1 MARAMDLKICMPMLA
16 MRYSCLQFPSGL
28 QVFRPRLS
36 HARERLRFIP
46 HLLTPKGGR
55 TLCSLSTLYIILR
68 VSSRRP
74 SQPRCSLHRPACCQ
88 RRARKMGQRIAT
100 SKKIKM
106 QTTAVSRYSMPPS
119 THAMK
124 TTLTKPSRRDIRHPQ
139 PQPPRQH
146 ATPLPR
152 KHLPQET
159 RAPPPPTAPPLASPS
174 DHRPVRSPNPP
185 NPSSPATRTTSSTT
199 KPSCSWPRC
208 TSRCSSATRKRR
220 RRRSTRPAC
229 ASSGASGSIAP
240 CRIGRR
246 GRARERRGANNLTT
260 ALEARRNRPRGF
272 FLVWGGGVRRTG
284 RLAGASVLRV

>member
-55 TLCSLSTLYIILR
+55 TSCSLSTLYIILR

-124 TTLTKPSRRDIRHPQ
+124 TTLTKPLQTRHP
-139 PQPPRQH
+139 PSAATASAAACNASSTKTSSAKNPCA
-146 ATPLPR
+146 ATPHRATPR
-152 KHLPQET
+152 KP
-159 RAPPPPTAPPLASPS
+159 
-174 DHRPVRSPNPP
+174 
-185 NPSSPATRTTSSTT
+185 
-199 KPSCSWPRC
+199 
-208 TSRCSSATRKRR
+208 
-220 RRRSTRPAC
+220 
-229 ASSGASGSIAP
+229 I
-240 CRIGRR
+240 
-246 GRARERRGANNLTT
+246 
-260 ALEARRNRPRGF
+260 
-272 FLVWGGGVRRTG
+272 
-284 RLAGASVLRV
+284 